1 MCVRDVSIVSILAE
15 DDNDFIISLEVRAF
29 MRQVRCLL
37 EVEED
42 DESIMVKVAICV
54 QSENEHFMSSWEMY
68 I

>member
-15 DDNDFIISLEVRAF
+15 DDSDSIISWEVRAF

-54 QSENEHFMSSWEMY
+54 HLENEQFMSSWEMY